1 MKGRSQTISSTLLAV
16 GFLLWSMYSQSPRPL
31 LALLAVALHEFGHW
45 GAIKLCRVKLNGF
58 HFGAYEARLF
68 LCGTLSYGKEFL
80 ICLAGPAV
88 NLFSFLLALPF
99 GGTLFGES
107 DLSFFATVSAALGL
121 LNLLP
126 AGDLDGGRML
136 SSLLGWLAGPRIAVF
151 FCGVCSF
158 MTLFCLWSVSVFALL
173 RTGGSLSLFLFSS
186 ALFLR
191 IFVESPAKQIT
202 RITKNKRG

>member
-1 MKGRSQTISSTLLAV
+1 MRGTSQAISSVLLAI
-16 GFLLWSMYSQSPRPL
+16 GFLICSIYSRSPKPL

-45 GAIKLCRVKLNGF
+45 GVIKLCRVRLNGF
-58 HFGAYEARLF
+58 RFGTYEARLL
-68 LCGTLSYGKEFL
+68 LCGSLSYGKEFL
-80 ICLAGPAV
+80 ICLAGPV
-88 NLFSFLLALPF
+88 INLFSVLLSLPF
-99 GGTLFGES
+99 GGTLFGKS
-107 DLSFFATVSAALGL
+107 DLSFFTTVSAALGL

-136 SSLLGWLAGPRIAVF
+136 SCLLGWLVGPRITIF
-151 FCGVCSF
+151 ICGACSF
-158 MTLFCLWSVSVFALL
+158 ITLFCLWSVSVFALL

-191 IFVESPAKQIT
+191 IFVESPPEQIT